1 MNRSA
6 DGMPRMLYVSGPTER
21 YPITSLA
28 DYVRRVRNEK
38 NLSLAQVSARSR
50 GQISKTH
57 INRIENGTGTR
68 VSLIKLRALARGLGV
83 SEDALVAVA
92 QGKAPPAQTTTNEVE
107 LLSYFRQLSANHQ
120 EDVLVMLS
128 ALIKRVPANQIR
140 RERVPL

>member
-1 MNRSA
+1 ERAQEMKA
-6 DGMPRMLYVSGPTER
+6 KVTGATGYTHICVLHARMLYVSGPTER

-92 QGKAPPAQTTTNEVE
+92 QG
-107 LLSYFRQLSANHQ
+107 
-120 EDVLVMLS
+120 
-128 ALIKRVPANQIR
+128 
-140 RERVPL
+140 